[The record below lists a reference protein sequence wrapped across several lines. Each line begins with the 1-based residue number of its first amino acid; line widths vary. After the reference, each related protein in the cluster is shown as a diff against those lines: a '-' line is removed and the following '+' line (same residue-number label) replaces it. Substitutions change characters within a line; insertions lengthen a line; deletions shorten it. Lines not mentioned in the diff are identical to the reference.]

1 MSTKNRIIN
10 KLLKIAKKHKV
21 LTYPVLALVAFISVF
36 SYFFS
41 WTTGAGKRV
50 VALVMVMVMLV
61 SQSYF
66 LTSSATELVDDA
78 EAMNTQNELQMN
90 SDLITTETEKNT
102 EEKTTQPASS
112 EASSE
117 NTDVEFDGTEMTTQ
131 TESTQTI
138 TSEAE
143 IGDGSTVQN
152 SNAVTEAASQMNE
165 NSFENP
171 TDAEGTKKLKAGGGV
186 SLENENNSSAVAT
199 KNEINYAICYV
210 LNGSRTTATSGKVS
224 SVEDYDESTAATAY
238 TYDMSGITTGVLEAN
253 GPLYGTISDP
263 ALRPCYKFEGYYS
276 DKNCTDKIT
285 DLSQVHMKNSED
297 ISSNTLR
304 LYVVCTLVKYR
315 ITVDAGLENSAS
327 AEYNV
332 NGEAMTVDHY
342 VDKQEDGSA
351 SFTITN
357 IKSTGYNIV
366 GGTVAGG
373 TVTKVDGENSLN
385 VTLQNSTSLNRT
397 VKLQWT
403 GVNYFI
409 DYAKKT
415 YGSEGADNNLESQ
428 ELEYGADNNFWTDK
442 DITLERKPGYVFK
455 GWQIGAAGGEVAP
468 GAALKAYHSILYNSV
483 NPEQHTVLYPTY
495 DYVGLEMMGGAD
507 DQSITFQYKT
517 AADPVQ
523 LNAQYKY
530 TGDREQDGSFEY
542 TVEQSSIDALRET
555 GITVQPVNG
564 RNGGITISVPSDGPA
579 SVTDGTVEL
588 KFTVTDSN
596 APEQPAQPFTYKIQV
611 NPKKLY
617 LTVPEKQKEKIY
629 DKSADAPKVTSPIDT
644 VDENGKVSAAKVT
657 FTGVAQY
664 NDSNVATANTITL
677 PDATITFPGGGED
690 PKNYVLASKDIN
702 GCSITKR
709 IVFLKTE
716 TSVESVRT
724 GEKTPTEKFSVALD
738 DEVNS
743 QGSMGLCEGDS
754 LSTLGKIVYSTNRPE
769 DLEVEGTYTISA
781 ATQDDSNY
789 AIDFRNGVQA
799 TFDVIQ
805 EDPKLDVNYSI
816 QAQVGEDGWYTG
828 ENGKIITVAGS
839 GYDTVWISTD
849 NGANFVKGGALK
861 EEYSGNPDLAIKL
874 TNSSTGAVTSVA
886 SLSLKY
892 DISKPQYIG
901 YTVDE
906 LSYQSGALPELE
918 GKALYFPGIG
928 GAFDFGTYVRSMITI
943 RVQYESDTSGLD
955 KLQYGLF
962 GQDVDGKNEA
972 AFDNTTGIATIKILK
987 DAVKD
992 ADTKVGIIK
1001 CRAVDKAGNVSD
1013 TIVLKPT
1020 KDSSDSYEWS
1030 VETAGPSIEP
1040 LVIYSGEDQDVIV
1053 MDQSGVDE
1061 KDMAFYNHCQ
1071 AQLKVTDEVSGIYSV
1086 TWHMNG
1092 TDVVDTVGD
1101 SLAKVTS
1108 KLFTKDIV
1116 AGNTNEPYTLSATV
1130 RDNAGNEVETKA
1142 ITFKLDDVPPELV
1155 VDYDKHV
1162 WSKETKVTFTTSDA
1176 LSGIYYARVTNA
1188 DGETIDCDLGSP
1200 EDGLYTA
1207 SFQATKKGRYS
1218 VEVSDKAGNVSRWS
1232 QDINM
1237 ISTEAP
1243 ECPAITFDP
1252 VEPDGKNGW
1261 YITKPDAVIQVAD
1274 HTADNTPVE
1283 SEYAIWKDGE
1293 TSYNQ
1298 TTLTKT
1304 VEKIPMT
1311 DEGIFHIQVWSKSAS
1326 GIECIDYADHIA
1338 DVRIDTEAPEI
1349 AFTTEKGS
1357 GSDIIVKFTIEDK
1370 ASGVDKDSIKILH
1383 GDQSMTASVEENEN
1397 GYSGSFEIT
1406 ETGNYTIQASD
1417 LAGNVADEAAFTPMS
1432 MKIKAITNI
1441 SNSAATVGATI
1452 YKGTFDITSATISY
1466 RKIADETYIET
1477 DSVMNQ
1483 DTDGNIALSTVLKD
1497 LSPAT
1502 NYAYKITA
1510 ASDAGEV
1517 LEYVGYF
1524 QTLADNPVNGIA
1536 VTGTVRYANDK
1547 TGTITLGLYAGN
1559 SCVMAQEIEA
1569 GSDFIFEHVPDGN
1582 YNLVATDGVYSKNVR
1597 VSIED
1602 GMIIYPSQYIEIV
1615 LSGKNTSVY
1624 LTTPD
1629 TPNVSADNMD
1639 SIFTDDIVNFTD
1651 QDKALI
1657 DAGGTVEF
1665 QLCATLMTVSNVST
1679 GEIAAMYA
1687 VTDKNKIVGA
1697 YLDLTLYKIVTDS
1710 SGNTEKKKV
1719 TDLANGAAISVTIP
1733 LGELAGKP
1741 DLEVIRIHNDGE
1753 NFIGSSL
1760 VDQDNNVSTYT
1771 ISTNQFSTY
1780 AVLYGTEKEV
1790 TTEATTQQDTQSVN
1804 NNTTSPNGNTTT
1816 VNTSVTT
1823 PNNNSTADDDK
1834 KPTKIKDQD
1843 KKPQASNQTSSIGSL
1858 KSSGTAKTGD
1868 ASPIAILFGLL
1879 LVSVAGVFV
1888 FSKKLR

>member
-1 MSTKNRIIN
+1 MNAKNRMIQ

-21 LTYPVLALVAFISVF
+21 LTYPVLALVAVISVF

-78 EAMNTQNELQMN
+78 AAMNTQSELQKQDEEQ
-90 SDLITTETEKNT
+90 SALIEKEETKGSQ
-102 EEKTTQPASS
+102 EKTTQADTGEFNSDDLLQNQENGSTDLKEEVTTAEDVASQSSS
-112 EASSE
+112 ETSESVTEEVGNTVSDSSSQDMAGTTSE
-117 NTDVEFDGTEMTTQ
+117 DVTDNRVKAVAGNSLQNVEPNTIELNSTQYVVACKIEGQSRQLIEQGDISSVEEKNDNWSPDQYTYNMTSIVSSKKSTWISKANTDYGSDGCYRFDGDLYADAACTQVISDFSQMHVDTNDGNVVRLYLKPQLKKYKLVITSDVDEHETLNYNYNNEAMEATHFIDVPETGNPTFELTEVSRTGYKLTGASVSNGTASLLAGTDNGLQ
-131 TESTQTI
+131 ITLNPDANPVRTI
-138 TSEAE
+138 TLNWT
-143 IGDGSTVQN
+143 GD
-152 SNAVTEAASQMNE
+152 
-165 NSFENP
+165 
-171 TDAEGTKKLKAGGGV
+171 
-186 SLENENNSSAVAT
+186 
-199 KNEINYAICYV
+199 NYAI
-210 LNGSRTTATSGKVS
+210 
-224 SVEDYDESTAATAY
+224 
-238 TYDMSGITTGVLEAN
+238 
-253 GPLYGTISDP
+253 
-263 ALRPCYKFEGYYS
+263 KFAKQEYS
-276 DKNCTDKIT
+276 DTGIPEC
-285 DLSQVHMKNSED
+285 VMKD
-297 ISSNTLR
+297 
-304 LYVVCTLVKYR
+304 
-315 ITVDAGLENSAS
+315 
-327 AEYNV
+327 
-332 NGEAMTVDHY
+332 
-342 VDKQEDGSA
+342 
-351 SFTITN
+351 
-357 IKSTGYNIV
+357 
-366 GGTVAGG
+366 
-373 TVTKVDGENSLN
+373 
-385 VTLQNSTSLNRT
+385 
-397 VKLQWT
+397 
-403 GVNYFI
+403 
-409 DYAKKT
+409 DYT
-415 YGSEGADNNLESQ
+415 YGSL
-428 ELEYGADNNFWTDK
+428 TD
-442 DITLERKPGYVFK
+442 TLLTAEVVGVTQKPGYVFK
-455 GWQIGAAGGEVAP
+455 CWQIGKDGQQIDAGATT
-468 GAALKAYHSILYNSV
+468 KAYQHLLYTTAAQPKV
-483 NPEQHTVLYPTY
+483 TLYPVY
-495 DYVGLEMMGGAD
+495 EYVGFEITGGAD
-507 DQSITFQYKT
+507 DQSVEFQYKT
-517 AADPVQ
+517 SAESVQ
-523 LNAQYKY
+523 LKAKY
-530 TGDREQDGSFEY
+530 NYDQDREQDGAFRY
-542 TVEQSSIDALRET
+542 TLNQDSVNALAAVGVNVASS
-555 GITVQPVNG
+555 NG
-564 RNGGITISVPSDGPA
+564 TNGSVVISVPTDGPTA
-579 SVTDGTVEL
+579 VTDGVIDL
-588 KFTVTDSN
+588 KFTVTDEKDEAKTSD
-596 APEQPAQPFTYKIQV
+596 FTYHITV
-611 NPKKLY
+611 APKVLRIS
-617 LTVPEKQKEKIY
+617 VPEAKKKKPY
-629 DKSADAPKVTSPIDT
+629 DKSADAAQISADDISL
-644 VDENGKVSAAKVT
+644 VDVNGKATAAKLT
-657 FTGVAQY
+657 FSGIPQY
-664 NDSNVATANTITL
+664 NDINVSTANKITL
-677 PDATITFPGGGED
+677 PEDTAIVFSNSENPRNYKLKSREIT
-690 PKNYVLASKDIN
+690 

-709 IVFLKTE
+709 IVFLKTAS
-716 TSVESVRT
+716 SVENIRA
-724 GEKTPTEKFSVALD
+724 GEQTPYDNFSIQLD
-738 DEVNS
+738 DDIN
-743 QGSMGLCEGDS
+743 GMGTMGLCPGDN
-754 LSTLGKIVYSTNRPE
+754 LSTLGEIEYTTNRPD
-769 DLEVEGTYTISA
+769 DLTQVGTYTIYA
-781 ATQDDSNY
+781 QTKTDSNY
-789 AIDFRNGVQA
+789 TIDFGQNKQGQ
-799 TFDVIQ
+799 FNVIQ
-805 EDPKLDVNYSI
+805 ENPVLGTNYTI
-816 QAQVGEDGWYTG
+816 EAQRGEDGWYTG
-828 ENGKIITVAGS
+828 KDGKVAAIRS
-839 GYDTVWISTD
+839 AGYDTVMISED
-849 NGANFVKGGALK
+849 GGATFEKGGALK
-861 EEYSGNPDLAIKL
+861 ESFSGNPNLKIQL
-874 TNSSTGAVTSVA
+874 LNSTTGAITSVG
-886 SLSLKY
+886 SFSIQY
-892 DISKPQYIG
+892 DISKPQYVG
-901 YTVDE
+901 YSVDE
-906 LSYQSGALPELE
+906 LNYESGILPSLD
-918 GKALYFPGIG
+918 GKSLYFPGMG
-928 GAFDFGTYVRSMITI
+928 GAFSFGTYVRSMITI
-943 RVQYESDTSGLD
+943 RVKYESDTSGLS
-955 KLQYGLF
+955 KLEYGLF
-962 GQDVDGKNEA
+962 GEDVGTRVT
-972 AFDNTTGIATIKILK
+972 AFDTATNTATIQILK
-987 DAVKD
+987 DTVND
-992 ADTKVGIIK
+992 ADNKVGIIR
-1001 CRAVDKAGNVSD
+1001 CQAYDKAGNVSD
-1013 TIVLKPT
+1013 PIVLKPT
-1020 KDSSDSYEWS
+1020 SDSDDTYEWS
-1030 VETAGPSIEP
+1030 VETAGPAVEP
-1040 LVIYSGEDQDVIV
+1040 LVIYSGVNGNV
-1053 MDQSGVDE
+1053 LVVDQSGVPE
-1061 KDMAFYNHCQ
+1061 KDMAYYNHCQ
-1071 AQLKVTDEVSGIYSV
+1071 AKLEVKDEVSGIYSV
-1086 TWHMNG
+1086 TWHLDG
-1092 TDVVDTVGD
+1092 VDTEEIVGD
-1101 SLAKVTS
+1101 NGKKVTS
-1108 KLFTKDIV
+1108 KTFTKEIP
-1116 AGNTNEPYTLSATV
+1116 AGSVDEPYTVSATV
-1130 RDNAGNEVETKA
+1130 RDNAGNEVDTNS

-1162 WSKETKVTFTTSDA
+1162 WSKETKVTFTTSDD
-1176 LSGIYYARVTNA
+1176 LSGIYYARVIDA
-1188 DGETIDCDLGSP
+1188 DGKTIDCDLGSP
-1200 EDGLYTA
+1200 KDGVYTA
-1207 SFQATKKGRYS
+1207 SFQAVKKGQYS
-1218 VEVSDKAGNVSRWS
+1218 VEVSDKAGNITEWTEN
-1232 QDINM
+1232 INM